1 MNIIYIH
8 GLDSDANSIKGS
20 LLEEYCRQYDPDIKV
35 LRPDLNKTPDQVF
48 DQMLSLIDSVASKN
62 SHDQNTVLVGSSL
75 GGYFATLLSNHTG
88 CPALLLNPSI
98 QPHQTLQRFKHSTET
113 EDDGAKDES
122 ANDEASEVLYT
133 TLGGWHITNAD
144 LEWFACHQLSSLNY
158 PKKVVALI
166 KEGDELLNSSLSA
179 NFYREQGAT
188 VNMQKGGDHRFSDFK
203 TQLPK
208 VIEVIQQLV
217 KRPLA
222 KVAENFTITETLITF

>member
-62 SHDQNTVLVGSSL
+62 PHDQDTVLVGSSL

-98 QPHQTLQRFKHSTET
+98 QPHQTLQRFKYNAET
-113 EDDGAKDES
+113 KDDGAKDED
-122 ANDEASEVLYT
+122 AKDEASEVLYT
-133 TLGGWHITNAD
+133 TLGGWRITNAD

-217 KRPLA
+217 KGRL
-222 KVAENFTITETLITF
+222 V